1 MVSSPGQTS
10 FVPTLIILH
19 KLPFKFRVHATLVVC
34 RCVKQPKWFTVK
46 SPKCHLAKSLVAWN
60 SELFCPKF
68 HNAKKDPTN
77 PKWKIH
83 PKFGLW
89 FDIMETVWLG
99 LTNEDQQG
107 CCPRRLQALSWLSRP
122 SGTGRSSCSVGTC
135 RSGLGFRW
143 WKYPPELSSSVV
155 FLWGS
160 LSGSLQTVKQPCGV
174 CGAGRLYQQPCQ
186 TTGGSL
192 CATLRLFEAVFVVF
206 LRCPSVTMASGEFA
220 TQDHLGQTVV
230 LYSGYVTSPSELLL
244 Q

>member
-1 MVSSPGQTS
+1 MLLWLFADVSDNPSGLRSSRPNVISPKVLSPEILSCSAQNFIMLKKIQQIQSERFIQNLGYG
-10 FVPTLIILH
+10 LISWRLFGLASRMKIT
-19 KLPFKFRVHATLVVC
+19 RVVVHADC
-34 RCVKQPKWFTVK
+34 RP
-46 SPKCHLAKSLVAWN
+46 
-60 SELFCPKF
+60 F
-68 HNAKKDPTN
+68 HGWA
-77 PKWKIH
+77 
-83 PKFGLW
+83 G
-89 FDIMETVWLG
+89 
-99 LTNEDQQG
+99 Q
-107 CCPRRLQALSWLSRP
+107 C
-122 SGTGRSSCSVGTC
+122 GTGRSSCSVGTC

-192 CATLRLFEAVFVVF
+192 CATLRLFEVVSVVF

-220 TQDHLGQTVV
+220 TQDHLRQTVV
-230 LYSGYVTSPSELLL
+230 LYSGYVTSPSELVL

>member
-10 FVPTLIILH
+10 FIPTLIILH

-34 RCVKQPKWFTVK
+34 RCVRQPKWFTVK

-99 LTNEDQQG
+99 FTNEDQQG
-107 CCPRRLQALSWLSRP
+107 CCPRLLQARGWAGQC
-122 SGTGRSSCSVGTC
+122 GTGRSSCSVGTC

-220 TQDHLGQTVV
+220 TQDHLRQTVV
-230 LYSGYVTSPSELLL
+230 LYSGYVTSPSELVL